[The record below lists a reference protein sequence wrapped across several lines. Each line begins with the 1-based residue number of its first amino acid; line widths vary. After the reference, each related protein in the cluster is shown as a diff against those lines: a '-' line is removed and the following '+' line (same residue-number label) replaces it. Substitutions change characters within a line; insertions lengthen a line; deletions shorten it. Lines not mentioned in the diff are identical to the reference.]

1 MEKNLYFSVKI
12 ISRGG
17 GKSALASAAY
27 QAGETLSVLEAAA
40 YRAGAKLQAVYK
52 DGEKLETTKQRLT
65 FDYTK
70 KEDVKHTEILAPAN
84 APDWVYSRAH
94 LWCEVEAVETRK
106 DSQLARDIIA
116 ALPRELNPEQQLD
129 LLRTFVQENFVSQGM
144 VVDFAI
150 HDKLASDGLHN
161 PHAHIMLSLRDI
173 TANGFGKKNRAWNS
187 RDLVGAWRER
197 WQEMSNAA
205 LEEAGSDY
213 RVSTASYASRG
224 IEKLPGEHLGPRA
237 AGLERKGTETEKGDR
252 NREVKQQNAVNS
264 FRKQYSQS
272 VASEAEESV
281 FTAMPADQR
290 LRQLA
295 STSDQGSTTSARPAA
310 VEATVLT
317 ALRQADPAYYRL
329 QQRNRHFMA
338 RLRSQGAR
346 VAVTLLRQALT
357 YAERL
362 GEWLSELLQREL
374 GSSPVDRNSVALA
387 NMEQQGKSRGYDR

>member
-1 MEKNLYFSVKI
+1 MYFSVKI

-52 DGEKLETTKQRLT
+52 DGEKLESTKQRLT

-70 KEDVKHTEILAPAN
+70 KEDVQHTEILAPAN
-84 APDWVYSRAH
+84 APDWVHSRAR
-94 LWCEVEAVETRK
+94 LWCEVEAVEKRK

-116 ALPRELNPEQQLD
+116 ALPRELNPEQQLT
-129 LLRTFVQENFVSQGM
+129 LLRAFVQENFVSQGM

-150 HDKLASDGLHN
+150 HDKIASDGLHN

-173 TANGFGKKNRAWNS
+173 TIDGFGKKNRAWNS
-187 RDLVGAWRER
+187 QDLVGAWRKR

-205 LEEAGSDY
+205 LDEAGSDY

-224 IEKLPGEHLGPRA
+224 IEKLAGEHLGPRA
-237 AGLERKGTETEKGDR
+237 AGLERKGVETEKGDR
-252 NREVKQQNAVNS
+252 NREVKQQNAVS
-264 FRKQYSQS
+264 GFRKQYAQNIER
-272 VASEAEESV
+272 EAEEPV
-281 FTAMPADQR
+281 VNHMPADQR
-290 LRQLA
+290 LQRLA
-295 STSDQGSTTSARPAA
+295 LTIDQGSTASAKSASMS
-310 VEATVLT
+310 EASVLT
-317 ALRQADPAYYRL
+317 AMSQEEPAFYRL
-329 QQRNRHFMA
+329 QQRNRYFLA
-338 RLRSQGAR
+338 QLRSQSAR
-346 VAVTLLRQALT
+346 VTVKLLRQVLT

-362 GEWLSELLQREL
+362 AEWLSDLVQ
-374 GSSPVDRNSVALA
+374 GGQGNTTVDRNSVALA